1 MKRQVFRVETDG
13 FNGAWYPCAAPSKR
27 GIIAML
33 GAAPSKRGII
43 AMLGGSERDIRH
55 TCPGAVVKS
64 GLPITGSSAANAKS
78 AVQRW
83 LSANGLL

>member
-13 FNGAWYPCAAPSKR
+13 FNGAWYPC
-27 GIIAML
+27 
-33 GAAPSKRGII
+33 AAPSKRGII